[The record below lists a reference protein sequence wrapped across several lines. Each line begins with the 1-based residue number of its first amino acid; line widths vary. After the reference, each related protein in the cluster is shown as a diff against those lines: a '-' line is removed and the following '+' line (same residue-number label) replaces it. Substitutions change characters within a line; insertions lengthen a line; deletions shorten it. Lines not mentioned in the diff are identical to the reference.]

1 MSVGVVVF
9 VLVVDF
15 LVALLI
21 GTAAGIV
28 ASYDPSKG
36 VPEQIFGAAKAFG
49 ASATL
54 LVFVQGMIGAA
65 TGFIDPV

>member
-1 MSVGVVVF
+1 M
-9 VLVVDF
+9 
-15 LVALLI
+15 
-21 GTAAGIV
+21 